1 MMNRI
6 DIVYAGKPYSI
17 GGRSLG
23 DIQSEI
29 AAGVTSGEPKWLKV
43 NSGEGRAESAY
54 LLLAEGVP
62 VVLVDVEAE
71 KGDVTQLEANETVG
85 LDVSSGL

>member
-17 GGRSLG
+17 GGRSLN
-23 DIQSEI
+23 DIQLEISE
-29 AAGVTSGEPKWLKV
+29 GVASGEPKWLKV

-71 KGDVTQLEANETVG
+71 KGGGTELGAIETVG
-85 LDVSSGL
+85 LDVGSGL

>member
-1 MMNRI
+1 MNRI

-17 GGRSLG
+17 GGRTL
-23 DIQSEI
+23 DDVQSEI
-29 AAGVTSGEPKWLKV
+29 SAGVASGAPKWLKV

-71 KGDVTQLEANETVG
+71 KGNVTELDATETIG
-85 LDVSSGL
+85 LDVGSGL

>member
-1 MMNRI
+1 MTRI

-17 GGRSLG
+17 GGRSLD

-29 AAGVTSGEPKWLKV
+29 SAGIASGSPKWLKV

-71 KGDVTQLEANETVG
+71 KGDGTELGVADAVG
-85 LDVSSGL
+85 LDISSNL